1 LVNLMQRRLLVFL
14 TLTVPFG
21 AFRLRAQDAAQ
32 PTVDVPAGA
41 MEQTPPPPPELPSA
55 TPQLPEL
62 SALDQAF
69 NQTSLG
75 KESDE
80 LRTRIALRD
89 LQNQVERNP
98 DVIAAREAAASARTD
113 LDKRDR
119 LREYYELKYSLMSAK
134 ASNSGLKTAVAQ
146 AKQEHIG
153 QLSQPRVRPG
163 PAGQGPAP
171 TATPKK
177 KKKKKTGKHF

>member
-1 LVNLMQRRLLVFL
+1 MPRRLLLLL
-14 TLTVPFG
+14 TLMTVVL
-21 AFRLRAQDAAQ
+21 RLGAQDAAQ
-32 PTVDVPAGA
+32 PAVNMPTPAV
-41 MEQTPPPPPELPSA
+41 EQTPPSPPSPRELPSA

-69 NQTSLG
+69 KQTSLG

-89 LQNQVERNP
+89 LQNQAERSP
-98 DVIAAREAAASARTD
+98 DVIAAKNAAASAQTD

-119 LREYYELKYSLMSAK
+119 LREYYELKYNLMSAK
-134 ASNSGLKTAVAQ
+134 ASNGALKAAVTQ

-153 QLSQPRVRPG
+153 QLAQPRVRPG
-163 PAGQGPAP
+163 SAGETPAP
-171 TATPKK
+171 TPKK
-177 KKKKKTGKHF
+177 KKKKKSGKHF

>member
-1 LVNLMQRRLLVFL
+1 MQRRLLVLL

-41 MEQTPPPPPELPSA
+41 VEQTPPPPELPSA

-119 LREYYELKYSLMSAK
+119 LREYYELKYSLMSA
-134 ASNSGLKTAVAQ
+134 
-146 AKQEHIG
+146 
-153 QLSQPRVRPG
+153 
-163 PAGQGPAP
+163 
-171 TATPKK
+171 
-177 KKKKKTGKHF
+177 

>member
-1 LVNLMQRRLLVFL
+1 MPRRLLLLL
-14 TLTVPFG
+14 TLMTVVVVL
-21 AFRLRAQDAAQ
+21 RLGAQDAAQ
-32 PTVDVPAGA
+32 PAVNMPTPAV
-41 MEQTPPPPPELPSA
+41 EQTPPSPPSPPELPSA

-177 KKKKKTGKHF
+177 KKKKKTGK